1 METTP
6 GNGSRQGAAG
16 GQTGSATS
24 QGSARGGQAESSRTA
39 SGAPQSGAQTT
50 PTQQGSRG
58 MTSQQSGRG
67 AGTPTQGG
75 SMQGGMPMARG
86 GQGPFGMM
94 MQLSRE
100 MDRLM
105 DSFFNRSFGGFGGFG
120 TPFGRSLF
128 GESGQS
134 GGTTG
139 EMAGGMR
146 SPMLWSPQ
154 VEVNQRGDS
163 LVVHADLPGLRREDV
178 HLECTDEGLVIHG
191 ERRDERQS
199 GDERQGSRFTERSY
213 GSFYRLIPL
222 PEGANTEAAKASMKD
237 GVLEVTIPVP
247 KKPGGRKIEIEG

>member
-16 GQTGSATS
+16 GQTGSSTQQQQQTS
-24 QGSARGGQAESSRTA
+24 TRGGQSESSRTGARA
-39 SGAPQSGAQTT
+39 SQSGSQATRQSQ
-50 PTQQGSRG
+50 PSTQSQSSTSRG
-58 MTSQQSGRG
+58 IGPS
-67 AGTPTQGG
+67 AV
-75 SMQGGMPMARG
+75 QGGMPATRG
-86 GQGPFGMM
+86 GAGPFGMM

-105 DSFFNRSFGGFGGFG
+105 DSFFNRSFGGFGS
-120 TPFGRSLF
+120 PMLGRGMF
-128 GESGQS
+128 GEPGSTGESMS
-134 GGTTG
+134 GG
-139 EMAGGMR
+139 MQ

-163 LVVHADLPGLRREDV
+163 LVVHADLPGMRREDV

-191 ERRDERQS
+191 ERRDERQA

-222 PEGANTEAAKASMKD
+222 PEGANTGS
-237 GVLEVTIPVP
+237 
-247 KKPGGRKIEIEG
+247 